1 VTQKYIWVKTPI
13 TWLMTFITEYQIFT
27 GFEGSHENAKLDY
40 ADAVFLVLW
49 LEKKKCPWY
58 LILLLFFFSR
68 F

>member
-1 VTQKYIWVKTPI
+1 
-13 TWLMTFITEYQIFT
+13 MTFITEYQIFT